1 MNQES
6 ALFAT
11 TILENILYG
20 KLDATMA
27 EVGAA
32 TTSAGSLLF
41 FLMAAT
47 LTMTQN
53 LGSCSL

>member
-47 LTMTQN
+47 LTWV
-53 LGSCSL
+53 LFLFIF